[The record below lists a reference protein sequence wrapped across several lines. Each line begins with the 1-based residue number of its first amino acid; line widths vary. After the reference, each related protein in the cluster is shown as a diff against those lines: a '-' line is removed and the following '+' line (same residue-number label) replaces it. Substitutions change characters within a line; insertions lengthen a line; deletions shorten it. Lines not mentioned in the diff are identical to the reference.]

1 MQLPSTYT
9 TQEKLKSLSER
20 LGYVARDKKNA
31 YANYVDT
38 KVRSENLQHNLSLTI
53 SHIILKLKFLDR
65 SKSVFEKII
74 NEYNKANKTTLTF
87 DNFEKIGWVR
97 IVFQE
102 VVLPK
107 LINSLIW
114 QVGYYEKE
122 GKPIEIP
129 EDKTDFVHCLRV
141 YYERCFKDAKLTIT
155 QSELENVLSESAS
168 NEVTIEFLKEQKI
181 VSFDEKN
188 NIYNWH
194 SGNEYIRHLRNEI
207 ASTLWLLVSGE
218 NPTIDEFRKYFKLT
232 EGAGIWIDNLNWY
245 LRPRN
250 TIKISELAVE
260 FLNTESDLLKS
271 DDEFRKIWL
280 DSENFRHV
288 QIADEIPVVQFNYDN
303 TYDFIESVNYYK
315 FRYHDAFDYQR
326 TRSFC
331 YSILRII
338 VTNEPKHSQP
348 YQNSLRI
355 LKDTGKPYLVWTLYC
370 EIPKH
375 FPYLIPYLLTD
386 TELIPIAFKLID
398 KIEIDDDF
406 LKEQSSNNDKKEEE
420 RLEFVNQLWFEV
432 FDYTLEQFASFRSNE
447 DEKGN
452 VIVKV
457 LIDLAENVFKHN
469 AYNRNNNIR
478 HNALRKRYDEAL
490 KLLSNQRIKE
500 FNVYPPPL
508 INPRIIISLLPH
520 ISDYLKNKL
529 TSTYPEHTEFLNV
542 KSGFFDLSIEML
554 RLANMRFAEG
564 EISNVQN
571 EKLIETTEE
580 LVTSIN
586 EYLTGFYI
594 QKEIEILDFN
604 GKIEKKKAH
613 RGVSEFGFEIIDW
626 GFLFLLFEKNGSL
639 ESFNN
644 KFSEALDFKTD
655 ADKYNEQN
663 REQFEKIKLY
673 LKSLMLGF
681 ISTNQ
686 KKSLYEFN
694 SLPVNDT
701 LVKLEKW
708 IIELS
713 LLYSIDDLPN
723 KRIDVFNEM
732 LSVFGYDMYHQHLIS
747 LLYKSINYFKDATAD
762 DFVKTYFASSNDI
775 RQMLTAINI
784 LESKEQRNIISQRIS
799 EVKIEE
805 YIDQVFT
812 ITELQYALIEAIN
825 SETHWE
831 KFTKPLIDRIQAHFK
846 KVQHN
851 DYNRE
856 KLLFEVNL
864 LLAFKEKDFT
874 KLSAIEVPK
883 KPYVNPAEDKEMLQT
898 KKFYVAL
905 FKLFN
910 DKNYDDAITLFN
922 SLWTDNQKNIRY
934 AFHLYQARTLK
945 AIIA

>member
-9 TQEKLKSLSER
+9 TKEKLKSLSKR
-20 LGYVARDKKNA
+20 LGYLARDKKNT

-38 KVRSENLQHNLSLTI
+38 KVRTENLQHNISLTI
-53 SHIILKLKFLDR
+53 SHIILKLKFIDR
-65 SKSVFEKII
+65 SKSVFEQII
-74 NEYNKANKTTLTF
+74 NEYNKANKTTLIF
-87 DNFEKIGWVR
+87 DDFEKIGWVR
-97 IVFQE
+97 IVSDE
-102 VVLPK
+102 IVLPS
-107 LINSLIW
+107 LINSFIW

-122 GKPIEIP
+122 IKPIDIP
-129 EDKTDFVHCLRV
+129 EDKTDIVRCLQV

-155 QSELENVLSESAS
+155 QTELENVLSEFAS
-168 NEVTIEFLKEQKI
+168 IEVTIEFLKEQKI

-188 NIYNWH
+188 NIYNWN

-207 ASTLWLLVSGE
+207 ASTLWLLVNGD
-218 NPTIDEFRKYFKLT
+218 NPKLKEFKKYFKLT
-232 EGAGIWIDNLNWY
+232 EGAGVWIDNLNGY
-245 LRPRN
+245 LSTEN

-271 DDEFRKIWL
+271 DDEFKKIWL
-280 DSENFRHV
+280 DSKNFSHV
-288 QIADEIPVVQFNYDN
+288 QITDEIPIVQFNYDN
-303 TYDFIESVNYYK
+303 TYDFIESVNYYN
-315 FRYHDAFDYQR
+315 FRYHDAFDHQR

-331 YSILRII
+331 FSVLRII
-338 VTNEPKHSQP
+338 VTNESKHPQLF
-348 YQNSLRI
+348 QNSLKI
-355 LKDTGKPYLVWTLYC
+355 LKDTGKPYLVWTLYR

-406 LKEQSSNNDKKEEE
+406 LKGQPVNNDKKEEE
-420 RLEFVNQLWFEV
+420 RLEFLNQLWLEV
-432 FDYTLEQFASFRSNE
+432 FEYTLDQFASFRAN
-447 DEKGN
+447 DDAKGN
-452 VIVKV
+452 VIVKI
-457 LIDLAENVFKHN
+457 LIDLAEDVFNYN
-469 AYNRNNNIR
+469 AYNRNNNIS
-478 HNALRKRYDEAL
+478 HNSLRKRYDEAL

-508 INPRIIISLLPH
+508 INPKIIISLLPH

-529 TSTYPEHTEFLNV
+529 TSTYLGHSEFLNV
-542 KSGFFDLSIEML
+542 KSGYFDLSIEML

-564 EISNVQN
+564 EISNEQN
-571 EKLIETTEE
+571 EKLIEITKE

-586 EYLTGFYI
+586 KYLTDFYI

-604 GKIEKKKAH
+604 GKIGKKKAR

-626 GFLFLLFEKNGSL
+626 GFLFLLFEKDGSFEGFNNQFSASL
-639 ESFNN
+639 E
-644 KFSEALDFKTD
+644 FKTD
-655 ADKYNEQN
+655 AHKYDEQN
-663 REQFEKIKLY
+663 KEQFEKIKLY
-673 LKSLMLGF
+673 LKSLILGF
-681 ISTNQ
+681 ISINQ

-694 SLPVNDT
+694 YLPVNDT
-701 LVKLEKW
+701 LIKLEKR
-708 IIELS
+708 IKELS

-723 KRIDVFNEM
+723 KRIDAFNEM

-747 LLYKSINYFKDATAD
+747 LLYKSINYFKDATTD
-762 DFVKTYFASSNDI
+762 DFIKTYFDSSNDI

-799 EVKIEE
+799 DVKVEE

-831 KFTKPLIDRIQAHFK
+831 KFTKPLLDRIQAHFK
-846 KVQHN
+846 KVQRKDN
-851 DYNRE
+851 NRE

-864 LLAFKEKDFT
+864 LLAFKEKDFA

-883 KPYVNPAEDKEMLQT
+883 KSLVNSVDDKEILQT

-905 FKLFN
+905 FKLYN
-910 DKNYDDAITLFN
+910 DKNYDDAIRMFH

-945 AIIA
+945 AISA